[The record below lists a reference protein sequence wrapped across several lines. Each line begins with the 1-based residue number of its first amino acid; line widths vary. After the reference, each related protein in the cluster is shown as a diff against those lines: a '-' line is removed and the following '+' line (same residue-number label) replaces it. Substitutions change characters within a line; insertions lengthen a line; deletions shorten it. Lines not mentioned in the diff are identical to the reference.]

1 MDQSD
6 VLEIAARHPAVS
18 FAHGDAVVVSG
29 ERSTSLLVL
38 VSGELVVRTGGR
50 EIARITQPGSVVGE
64 IGLLLGA
71 PASADVESI
80 GDTVMHRIDDATA
93 LFTEYPG
100 LGQHLAVVLAAR
112 LRRVTTFLTDVDQQF
127 ADRTPTLGLV
137 PDVLSQLL
145 SGAVRDVDTGSER
158 EPDSPY

>member
-1 MDQSD
+1 MDQTD
-6 VLEIAARHPAVS
+6 VLEIARRHPAVS

-29 ERSTSLLVL
+29 ERSGGLLVL
-38 VSGELVVRTGGR
+38 VSGELVVRTAGR

-64 IGLLLGA
+64 IGLLLDA

-80 GDTVMHRIDDATA
+80 GATEMHRIDDATA
-93 LFTEYPG
+93 LF
-100 LGQHLAVVLAAR
+100 
-112 LRRVTTFLTDVDQQF
+112 
-127 ADRTPTLGLV
+127 ADRTATLGLV

-145 SGAVRDVDTGSER
+145 SGAVRDVDTGSDR